1 MSLPKDL
8 SVSAAISLVEVDLT
22 LGQDAARVPVLKNIS
37 LNIAQGET
45 VSLLG
50 PSGSGK
56 STLLMTLAGL
66 ERPDKGSVVI
76 AGTNITQL
84 SEDRL
89 ARFRGEHIGIV
100 FQSFLLIPTM
110 NALENVAIP
119 LELAGK
125 PEPFQRARE
134 ALDSVGLSD
143 RLTHFPKQ
151 LSGGEQQRVAIARAL
166 CMNPLILAADEPTGN
181 LDSET
186 GLSIADLIFMQQKIH
201 KTTLILATHDE
212 SLAARCSRR
221 LRLKSGSII
230 SDTRA

>member
-1 MSLPKDL
+1 
-8 SVSAAISLVEVDLT
+8 
-22 LGQDAARVPVLKNIS
+22 
-37 LNIAQGET
+37 
-45 VSLLG
+45 
-50 PSGSGK
+50 
-56 STLLMTLAGL
+56 MTLAGL
-66 ERPDKGSVVI
+66 ERPDKGSVLI
-76 AGTNITQL
+76 AGTNITQM

-125 PEPFQRARE
+125 DEPFQRALE
-134 ALDSVGLSD
+134 ALDSVGLSE

-221 LRLKSGSII
+221 IRLKSGSII
-230 SDTRA
+230 SDTQS